1 MSQQESKVK
10 NLNAVNS
17 KELLINNSQFKV
29 VCFALEAGDE
39 IPKHSHEASAFIQVV
54 NGVVEISFDDNGDNY
69 LLNQGD
75 ILPFDAKI
83 KHQVMAKEE
92 SKIIVTIVN
101 N

>member
-1 MSQQESKVK
+1 M
-10 NLNAVNS
+10 
-17 KELLINNSQFKV
+17 
-29 VCFALEAGDE
+29 CFALEAGDE

-54 NGVVEISFDDNGDNY
+54 NGVVEISFDNGDNY

-83 KHQVMAKEE
+83 KHRVMAKEE

>member
-29 VCFALEAGDE
+29 VCFALEVGGE

-54 NGVVEISFDDNGDNY
+54 NGVVEISFDNGDNY